1 MAHVTSEKHLFTT
14 EDRERAA
21 SRQACDA
28 LLIALQREHPQ
39 IVRHLQEQAAAGRR
53 DGRQCTA

>member
-1 MAHVTSEKHLFTT
+1 MAHVTSDKHLFNS

-39 IVRHLQEQAAAGRR
+39 IVRHLQEQAAAARSG
-53 DGRQCTA
+53 D